1 VVPEPLEISA
11 QGPVF
16 GKLPLPKG
24 ANALYATNQETTPG
38 SGITASIT
46 PTSAQ
51 RRAYLTGV
59 TITSANPSAI
69 AVGTATIGDG
79 VWTLKYQFVETVSAG
94 GCLNLDFIP
103 PLVASAV
110 NSAITI
116 TVPPIS
122 GGATAA
128 IAAMGFEL

>member
-1 VVPEPLEISA
+1 VVPEPIEPSA

-16 GKLPLPKG
+16 GELPLPEG
-24 ANALYATNQETTPG
+24 ANTLYATNIENTSG

-46 PTSAQ
+46 PTSPKK
-51 RRAYLTGV
+51 RAYLTSAV
-59 TITSANPSAI
+59 ITSATPSAV
-69 AVGTATIGDG
+69 AVGTVTISDG

-94 GCLNLDFIP
+94 GCLNLGFVP
-103 PLVASAV
+103 PLVASAA
-110 NSAITI
+110 NSAITV

-128 IAAMGFEL
+128 IAAAGFEL